1 MIVDDDPIILSILG
15 NGLQKSGYRVSAYES
30 PFEALESYKTHPPD
44 IAIVDIEMPG
54 MDGIELTDKMLGT
67 VYRPILVLSSTS
79 DTDVTNAAIRSGVI
93 GYHVKPVAPAQIIP
107 AIRTAVGRFSGLN
120 DSLIGQFL
128 GREDAEKEISIQSVL
143 DQFAFGVL
151 ILDHDWT
158 LLQINKVGRTIL
170 DCCELVG
177 CEAGKLSSTDKEFM
191 KLVKKVL
198 DDAFA
203 AEDSAELF
211 GAAMPSREGVPQFQI
226 LAVPIGD
233 VRPALNVLLMVIDP
247 SRGDSGNSHV
257 LRAVY
262 HLTEK
267 ESAVAEALVR
277 GWTLDE
283 YCERSHVSKHTARSQ
298 LKAVYRKTNTSS
310 QVGLVALLSNLLVS
324 FGSRSS
330 GPAPT

>member
-30 PFEALESYKTHPPD
+30 PFEALESYKAYPPD

-158 LLQINKVGRTIL
+158 LLQVNKVGRNIL
-170 DCCELVG
+170 DCCDLVG
-177 CEAGKLSSTDKEFM
+177 CEAGKLSSTDPEFM
-191 KLVKKVL
+191 ALVKKVL

-203 AEDSAELF
+203 AQDSAQLF
-211 GAAMPSREGVPQFQI
+211 GAAMPFRDGVPQFQV
-226 LAVPIGD
+226 LAVPIGEA
-233 VRPALNVLLMVIDP
+233 RPASNVLLMVIDP

-324 FGSRSS
+324 FGS
-330 GPAPT
+330 